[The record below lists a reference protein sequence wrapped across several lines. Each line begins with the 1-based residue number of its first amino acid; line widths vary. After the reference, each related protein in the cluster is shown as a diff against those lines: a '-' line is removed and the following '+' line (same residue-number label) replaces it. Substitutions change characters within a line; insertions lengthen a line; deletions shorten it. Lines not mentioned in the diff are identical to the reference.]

1 MKHLLLF
8 MLGFASLYAQSR
20 MKIIDSTT
28 AKPIPAAVVSDG
40 VTHRTAGSG
49 GVADISAFDT
59 GKPLVVSAPG
69 YRTKMVLLSNN
80 SKNLPDENKGDIR
93 ESEENESGK
102 SQSNEST
109 GNKKQEDKNIFA
121 GDTVVIF
128 LAPLSEELDEILV
141 SGEKPISTSVYNK
154 EIELSEMPWGGNLG
168 LPELIKE
175 HFSLNLKEYGG
186 AGALKQISF
195 RGLSAENSLV
205 LFNGIRVNDIRT
217 GGFDLS
223 GVNIVDLSY
232 AGFSSAISK
241 EGSISAGGVLSL
253 GTRPVKENGAYLT
266 LKTDNAGLISFAGS
280 GRLREGG
287 FSLSVSG
294 ERSWSSNKFDYE
306 FNGQVLQRSNS
317 HFNRSFLSLTAGQAW
332 AAFSL
337 DFYTNYSLFN
347 SGIPGFVVSNN
358 TSSSQAVNRTEG
370 SLSILRLKGSPADN
384 TGLEISAAYN
394 YQQIDLDDPNLAWYK
409 GNGNDRSGLNSIS
422 LNFSADHSLYG
433 VKLTGGYGLELG
445 SLNDIK
451 TVLSNQR
458 RETSVERTVHRF
470 ILKGEKEFEAVR
482 IGFSSLTLNAGLNY
496 DIFSQKG
503 IGSREENLISWS
515 AGVATTPNFYK
526 NLSLKGNYFRGARV
540 PSYNEYYYSSLFTV
554 GNLKPEVSSGFEVG
568 FVIQKPV
575 IFVEAVNFTYY
586 RLNTE
591 EKIIWVPSIIGL
603 QVPRNVAKTRS
614 VGFEASVEVALPVPG
629 LKAEAAYFYSE
640 AVNISPFGTADGSH
654 EKQLIYSPKQRVVS
668 SLSWESERLSIRID
682 HRFTGE
688 SFYTSDNDP
697 KYRIAPNNVFDLH
710 LAGNFKIGAVT
721 ELLSLS
727 FFNIFNENYKIIQS
741 YPMPLRSIVFSIT
754 TKI

>member
-1 MKHLLLF
+1 
-8 MLGFASLYAQSR
+8 
-20 MKIIDSTT
+20 
-28 AKPIPAAVVSDG
+28 
-40 VTHRTAGSG
+40 
-49 GVADISAFDT
+49 
-59 GKPLVVSAPG
+59 
-69 YRTKMVLLSNN
+69 
-80 SKNLPDENKGDIR
+80 
-93 ESEENESGK
+93 
-102 SQSNEST
+102 
-109 GNKKQEDKNIFA
+109 
-121 GDTVVIF
+121 
-128 LAPLSEELDEILV
+128 
-141 SGEKPISTSVYNK
+141 
-154 EIELSEMPWGGNLG
+154 
-168 LPELIKE
+168 
-175 HFSLNLKEYGG
+175 
-186 AGALKQISF
+186 
-195 RGLSAENSLV
+195 
-205 LFNGIRVNDIRT
+205 
-217 GGFDLS
+217 
-223 GVNIVDLSY
+223 
-232 AGFSSAISK
+232 
-241 EGSISAGGVLSL
+241 
-253 GTRPVKENGAYLT
+253 
-266 LKTDNAGLISFAGS
+266 
-280 GRLREGG
+280 
-287 FSLSVSG
+287 
-294 ERSWSSNKFDYE
+294 
-306 FNGQVLQRSNS
+306 
-317 HFNRSFLSLTAGQAW
+317 
-332 AAFSL
+332 
-337 DFYTNYSLFN
+337 
-347 SGIPGFVVSNN
+347 
-358 TSSSQAVNRTEG
+358 VNRTEG